1 MLKINRLII
10 ILAIAV
16 LSALCLSG
24 CNDRSS
30 DSSGGAAET
39 QQTAPSDQSLP
50 SDQNESGGHPD
61 DEHHNNSSSGTSDI
75 GYDRVIEIVL
85 AKVPG
90 ATADSVTEI
99 ETEYEN
105 GRIEYEGELW
115 YNGYEYEFEIDG
127 ATGNILK
134 WEIDR

>member
-10 ILAIAV
+10 ILAIV
-16 LSALCLSG
+16 VISALCLSG
-24 CNDRSS
+24 CNDRNNDAS
-30 DSSGGAAET
+30 DGTAAA
-39 QQTAPSDQSLP
+39 QQTVPSDQSLP
-50 SDQNESGGHPD
+50 SDQNVSENHHE

-75 GYDRVIEIVL
+75 GYDRVIEIAL
-85 AKVPG
+85 AKIPG
-90 ATADSVTEI
+90 ATIDNVTEI
-99 ETEYEN
+99 EAEYEN
-105 GRIEYEGELW
+105 GRIEYEGEIW